1 MPRPSNGAGGLA
13 GSLRVVHAETCT
25 STSDPEHLRQ
35 LAGFRHTRQAKV
47 EFGIGAR
54 NPTQAP
60 NTIGDL
66 RLIHAIVEIQT
77 EKFAARLHSW
87 LGISVAAC
95 TAAMRSALFSGLRPR
110 AHSGHQPRDLE
121 FGWLDLCA
129 PAPMHESGAR
139 GSSACLLLA
148 F

>member
-1 MPRPSNGAGGLA
+1 
-13 GSLRVVHAETCT
+13 LRVVHAETCT

-35 LAGFRHTRQAKV
+35 SAGFRHTRQAKD

-77 EKFAARLHSW
+77 ENSPPGFTPGSALALPLVPLQCGQRYSLDFALGLIPVINLATWSSAGLTFVRQPLCTRAGLVDQALAFYLPFRDVWAAR
-87 LGISVAAC
+87 G
-95 TAAMRSALFSGLRPR
+95 TRY
-110 AHSGHQPRDLE
+110 RD
-121 FGWLDLCA
+121 
-129 PAPMHESGAR
+129 
-139 GSSACLLLA
+139 
-148 F
+148 